1 MWDQEPNQFA
11 LHGDGASIT
20 YSTTSLAG
28 VAQFNYQDKDHSVN
42 RSGDDIRIEETE
54 IARLVTI
61 DIERVP
67 DAYDRSVTLLV
78 PIINVQ
84 EPGGEVAVQTVA
96 VVTTDRSSALTGPRG
111 VVGQAQTYET
121 LCLEGTAQR
130 VAF

>member
-1 MWDQEPNQFA
+1 MTTTSSAEQGTTQAESAAMRDQEPNQFD

-67 DAYDRSVTLLV
+67 DAYDRL
-78 PIINVQ
+78 PIKLTQVRRMFWFFRSR
-84 EPGGEVAVQTVA
+84 
-96 VVTTDRSSALTGPRG
+96 DRRLG
-111 VVGQAQTYET
+111 
-121 LCLEGTAQR
+121 
-130 VAF
+130 